1 MVERNK
7 PKSPFQMVQ
16 MCDQTK
22 VDELLMHLQNPE
34 TSPCSLK
41 WEELC
46 RCIPGVLYHTLQA
59 WENDTIDSEK
69 EKLILDGLKSKLGAI
84 SVCGASWLFTYVQ
97 VVRQEELNKPLTMV
111 QQFLTQFPESTLC
124 RTRLGLTFQIIRKMQ
139 CEHFPTGSSKMRA
152 FMQTNNV
159 VSSVPLKEQYDEV
172 WKAIEDNGFLPI
184 ESAQIL
190 ESLLHTCGNK
200 WMVEKLVGQLLASK
214 YMNEM
219 YKTLDI
225 VYAIF
230 HLDINGL
237 TTTLLG
243 EVLPM
248 LLLTRTT
255 NCFVEPYS
263 VVLAKLCVY
272 AILSA
277 TQSHPQQLTSKKRQ
291 RSLDLDDAL
300 EPANKLRKL
309 NVDGG
314 ADSCSSDYS
323 PTRNLPGDTSIA
335 VLKEPLQKC
344 LQNLFKIFERCVNTD
359 ILSPEISFI
368 FQFFSLLIQCGHDRN
383 KAVLR
388 LIPEGLVRNI
398 VKVIPNHEMSVR
410 FITQLYD
417 LTSTGGRQA
426 SVSDLCLYRNIQ
438 LRNNCKTF

>member
-1 MVERNK
+1 MVERTK

-16 MCDQTK
+16 ACDQTK

-34 TSPCSLK
+34 TTPCNLK

-59 WENDTIDSEK
+59 WENDTIDIDK
-69 EKLILDGLKSKLGAI
+69 AKLILDGLKSKLGAI

-97 VVRQEELNKPLTMV
+97 VVRQEELTKPLTMV
-111 QQFLTQFPESTLC
+111 QQFLTQFPESPLC

-190 ESLLHTCGNK
+190 ESLLHTCGEK
-200 WMVEKLVGQLLASK
+200 WMVEKLVGQLLTSK

-225 VYAIF
+225 VFAIF

-243 EVLPM
+243 EVLPIM
-248 LLLTRTT
+248 LLTKTT
-255 NCFVEPYS
+255 
-263 VVLAKLCVY
+263 
-272 AILSA
+272 
-277 TQSHPQQLTSKKRQ
+277 
-291 RSLDLDDAL
+291 
-300 EPANKLRKL
+300 
-309 NVDGG
+309 
-314 ADSCSSDYS
+314 
-323 PTRNLPGDTSIA
+323 
-335 VLKEPLQKC
+335 
-344 LQNLFKIFERCVNTD
+344 
-359 ILSPEISFI
+359 
-368 FQFFSLLIQCGHDRN
+368 
-383 KAVLR
+383 
-388 LIPEGLVRNI
+388 
-398 VKVIPNHEMSVR
+398 
-410 FITQLYD
+410 
-417 LTSTGGRQA
+417 
-426 SVSDLCLYRNIQ
+426 
-438 LRNNCKTF
+438 